1 MSIIVYGT
9 RSRYSLEEGGH
20 RGGPSS
26 WKRVRG
32 LQPVLRGSEEGWRIA
47 IEPLSHETEV
57 QDAYSQTG
65 RVSDQVWGLVCHDWS
80 KRRILPYLNLSNSQ
94 EVPEVCFRGRSLP
107 ISGRGFI
114 CMLYPGSSGERSVLA
129 QSQFTSG
136 STVLAGP
143 SMVLGPD
150 FSPRLLSMGDS
161 RQKGSFPF
169 GSLTSKSLIM
179 RVQWEHWMHTS
190 TELPHGEGGPIARM
204 LWYPKMDLP
213 ATNQTLSRWIVD
225 AINTA
230 YGSSQLPSSDGPFIR
245 HWVWRPP
252 RPFSQ
257 VSQCRTS
264 AMLRDGLCPNLS

>member
-1 MSIIVYGT
+1 
-9 RSRYSLEEGGH
+9 
-20 RGGPSS
+20 
-26 WKRVRG
+26 
-32 LQPVLRGSEEGWRIA
+32 
-47 IEPLSHETEV
+47 
-57 QDAYSQTG
+57 
-65 RVSDQVWGLVCHDWS
+65 
-80 KRRILPYLNLSNSQ
+80 
-94 EVPEVCFRGRSLP
+94 
-107 ISGRGFI
+107 
-114 CMLYPGSSGERSVLA
+114 
-129 QSQFTSG
+129 
-136 STVLAGP
+136 
-143 SMVLGPD
+143 MVLGPD

-213 ATNQTLSRWIVD
+213 ATNQTFSRWIVD

-230 YGSSQLPSSDGPFIR
+230 YGSSQLPSSDGSFIR

-264 AMLRDGLCPNLS
+264 AMLQDGLCPNLCQILWPWHAGHSRLFSPLTLDVLRRDTYWAGTWKTGSVGISSPMRFWSQLEFLKRNVSRLCV